1 MTGGTSAMAKTM
13 LGQPAELARM
23 LSDRESVERA
33 AGRVK
38 GHRVLLVGTG
48 TSWHA
53 ANIGAYWLRLAG
65 LEAWPLQAADAALYG
80 PQPQRNDAVIV
91 ISHRGNKAYGS
102 QVFAAARQGGVVTV
116 QISRRGNLDAD
127 IETVD
132 GEISS
137 AHTASYTGSLFRLA
151 QLASQLGAG
160 LGRLDDVP
168 EAIAAALSGPGPQ
181 VRPPERMLQFIG
193 AGPNQWT
200 AAEGALK
207 VRETSY
213 VAAEG
218 LGYEQFLHGPSVA
231 LTERDALI
239 CLDGGGPAVIRLEE
253 IRRAAAANNVR
264 VHHLCERSLGEALSV
279 FPLTVLV
286 QRIALDCARALGTN
300 PDSFGLDMP
309 GHQETWGKITL

>member
-1 MTGGTSAMAKTM
+1 MSAMEQTM
-13 LGQPAELARM
+13 LSQPAALARM
-23 LSDRESVERA
+23 QGEMDSVERA
-33 AGRVK
+33 AGRIQ
-38 GHRVLLVGTG
+38 GRRLLLTGTG

-65 LEAWPLQAADAALYG
+65 SEAWPLQAADAALYG
-80 PQPQRNDAVIV
+80 PQPTQNEAVIV
-91 ISHRGNKAYGS
+91 ISHRGTKAYTT
-102 QVFAAARQGGVVTV
+102 QVFESARQSGVVTV
-116 QISRRGNLDAD
+116 LISRRGNPQAD

-132 GEISS
+132 GEVSS

-151 QLASQLGAG
+151 QLATALGAR
-160 LGRLDDVP
+160 LGRLDALP
-168 EAIAAALSGPGPQ
+168 EAVATALKGPGPQ
-181 VRPPERMLQFIG
+181 VDPPERMLQFIG

-239 CLDGGGPAVIRLEE
+239 CLDGGGPAVARLEE
-253 IRRAAAANNVR
+253 IRRAAAANRVR
-264 VHHLCERSLGEALSV
+264 VHHLCENSPGEALSV

-286 QRIALDCARALGTN
+286 QRIALDCARARGTN
-300 PDSFGLDMP
+300 PDSFGLDLP
-309 GHQETWGKITL
+309 GHQETWGAISL